1 MLLKVLFVI
10 LMVIHGLIHI
20 MGFVKAFDWSNIT
33 QLQQDISKVS
43 GILWLCCT
51 IGFLITAA
59 LYMAQKDWWWIIALV
74 SLLGSQLLII
84 SHWQDARMGTI
95 INCLILLVSI
105 TSYASWNFNR
115 LIEESLNSFQHQP
128 VGANQII
135 STEAVQ
141 EMPLTVQKWLLST
154 NVIGHELN
162 SIGHFQQSG
171 SMRTTAGGAWMP
183 FLAEQWISSTTPG
196 FIWAADVGKGIG
208 VRFSGLDKYQN
219 GKGSMLIKLFSLI
232 PVVNEKGPYINQGAL
247 VRYLAEIVWLPQA
260 AFNKK
265 ITWEE
270 VDRSK
275 VKAIMKDGEV
285 EASGI
290 FSFNKD
296 GKVIGFEAQRYCVNQ
311 NEATLENWM
320 IAIDPNSYK
329 EFQGIRIPTKASITW
344 GLAEG
349 EFTWYQVAITHAK
362 YEKHN

>member
-1 MLLKVLFVI
+1 MLKVLFVV

-20 MGFVKAFDWSNIT
+20 MGFVKAFEWANIT

-59 LYMAQKDWWWIIALV
+59 VYIAQKDWWWIIALV
-74 SLLGSQLLII
+74 SIFGSQLLII
-84 SHWQDARMGTI
+84 SHWQDAKMGTI

-105 TSYASWNFNR
+105 IGYGSWHFNR
-115 LIEESLNSFQHQP
+115 KVGEEINAFLPDNP
-128 VGANQII
+128 VADQII
-135 STEAVQ
+135 TQDAVK
-141 EMPLTVQKWLLST
+141 ELPVMVQKWLLGT
-154 NVIGHELN
+154 NVIGHELY
-162 SIGHFQQSG
+162 SVGHFKQEG
-171 SMRTTAGGAWMP
+171 TLRTTAEGPWMP
-183 FLAEQWISSTTPG
+183 FYAEQWVSSTTPG
-196 FIWAADVGKGIG
+196 FIWVADVGKGIG
-208 VRFSGLDKYQN
+208 VHFSGLDKYRN
-219 GKGSMLIKLFSLI
+219 GNGSMLIKLFSLI
-232 PVVNEKGPYINQGAL
+232 PVVNEKGSYINQGAL
-247 VRYLAEIVWLPQA
+247 VRYLAEIIWLPQA

-275 VKAIMKDGEV
+275 VKVIMKDGEV

-296 GKVIGFEAQRYCVNQ
+296 GKVIGFEAQRYYVNQ

-349 EFTWYQVAITHAK
+349 DFTWYQVSIIDAK
-362 YEKHN
+362 YAKRH